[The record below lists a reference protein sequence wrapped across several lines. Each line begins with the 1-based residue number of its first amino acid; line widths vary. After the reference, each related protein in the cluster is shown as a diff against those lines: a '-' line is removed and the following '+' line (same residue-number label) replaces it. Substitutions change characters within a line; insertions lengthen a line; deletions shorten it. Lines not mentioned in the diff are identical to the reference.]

1 MRYGILAFAL
11 LLAASSA
18 TQACNIRISLGI
30 AQQTVQSEVVVVGTV
45 TFIER
50 EVADTKSHPEAL
62 DTLPYTV
69 AIVKVETA
77 IRGVKNITHI
87 RVGFVPRAETQGRGF
102 RQLGDS
108 FIINL
113 AENGRYVLFLQKHPV
128 GNFYQF
134 QSQTP
139 PLPITDGDKREWA
152 IAEATL
158 AADAI
163 ADPMK
168 ALKLENAQDRALSA
182 LALLMHYR
190 QPASRG
196 EVDRVPID
204 EAENAAILKA
214 IADGDWTLTF
224 TAHTRLGSAL
234 QYLNIAATDGWNYPV
249 VPAGANAEAVYR
261 TAFQEWL
268 AGPGAKFRIHKSVS
282 KPKR

>member
-18 TQACNIRISLGI
+18 TQACKMPILLGI

-50 EVADTKSHPEAL
+50 EVADTKSHPEVL
-62 DTLPYTV
+62 DAMPYTV

-77 IRGVKNITHI
+77 LRGVKNITHI
-87 RVGFVPRAETQGRGF
+87 RVGFVLRAESPDRGF
-102 RQLGDS
+102 EGFGGNRVT
-108 FIINL
+108 NL
-113 AENGRYVLFLQKHPV
+113 AETGRYVLFLQKHPV

-134 QSQTP
+134 PSQTP
-139 PLPITDGDKREWA
+139 PLLIADGDNREWA
-152 IAEATL
+152 IAEAKL

-196 EVDRVPID
+196 EVDRVPLGA
-204 EAENAAILKA
+204 EENAAILKA
-214 IADGDWTLTF
+214 IADGDWTLVI
-224 TAHTRLGSAL
+224 TAHTTLTSAL
-234 QYLNIAATDGWNYPV
+234 QYLGIAATDGWNYPV

-261 TAFQEWL
+261 TAFQDWL
-268 AGPGAKFRIHKSVS
+268 AGPGAKFRIHKSVL
-282 KPKR
+282 KPKN